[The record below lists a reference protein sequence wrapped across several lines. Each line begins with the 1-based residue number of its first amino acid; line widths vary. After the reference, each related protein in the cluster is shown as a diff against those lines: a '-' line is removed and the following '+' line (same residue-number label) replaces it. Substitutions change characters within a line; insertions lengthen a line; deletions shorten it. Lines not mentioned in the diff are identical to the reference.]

1 MRRVFRDDH
10 ELFRDQVR
18 RFVASEIAPHYAEW
32 EKAGVTPRALWKRAG
47 DEGLLNCALPDPYGL
62 GGDFGHSAVVIEA
75 LAHANF
81 LGIGFSIHSDM
92 VSPYLL
98 NFGTDAQKDRW
109 LPAMT
114 RGDIIGAIALT
125 EPGAGSDLKAIRTRA
140 RRDGN
145 DYVLSG
151 QKTFIT
157 NGVNAGLA
165 IVLASTDPDLG
176 ARGLSLFCVEENL
189 PGYTKGAALN
199 KIGQHSQDTCELYFD
214 DVRVPADCL
223 LGLENAAFEYMTREL
238 ARERL
243 AIALRA
249 AASVEGMLDEAA
261 QYTRDRKVFSRRVID
276 YQNTRFKLANARAQT
291 TMLRVFLDDCLARQM
306 EGELDPTTA
315 AIAKLNATEIQGRV
329 LDDLLQMYGGYGYM
343 AEYGIGR
350 AWVDARALR
359 IFGGTSEVMLEI
371 IGRSF
376 N

>member
-18 RFVASEIAPHYAEW
+18 RFVANEIAPHYAEW
-32 EKAGVTPRALWKRAG
+32 EKAGVTPRSLWRRAG
-47 DEGLLNCALPDPYGL
+47 EEGLLNCALPDPYGL
-62 GGDFGHSAVVIEA
+62 GGDFGHATVVIEA

-98 NFGTDAQKDRW
+98 NFGTDAQKERW
-109 LPAMT
+109 LPPMT
-114 RGDIIGAIALT
+114 RGEVIGAIALT

-140 RRDGN
+140 RRDG
-145 DYVLSG
+145 DSYVLNG

-189 PGYTKGAALN
+189 PGYTKGAALD

-223 LGLENAAFEYMTREL
+223 LGQENAAFEYMTREL

-306 EGELDPTTA
+306 AGELDPTTA

>member
-140 RRDGN
+140 RRDGD

-223 LGLENAAFEYMTREL
+223 LGQENAAFEYMTREL

-306 EGELDPTTA
+306 EGELDPTIA

>member
-62 GGDFGHSAVVIEA
+62 GGDFGHSTVVIEE

-98 NFGTDAQKDRW
+98 NFGTDAQKNRW

-114 RGDIIGAIALT
+114 RGDVIGAIALT

-140 RRDGN
+140 RRDG
-145 DYVLSG
+145 DSYVLSG

-189 PGYTKGAALN
+189 PGYTKGTALN

-223 LGLENAAFEYMTREL
+223 LGQENAAFEYMTREL

>member
-62 GGDFGHSAVVIEA
+62 GGDFGHSAVVIEE

-114 RGDIIGAIALT
+114 QGDIIGAIALT

-140 RRDGN
+140 RRDGD

>member
-10 ELFRDQVR
+10 ELFCDQVR
-18 RFVASEIAPHYAEW
+18 RFVANEIAPHYAEW
-32 EKAGVTPRALWKRAG
+32 EKAGVTPRSLWRRAG
-47 DEGLLNCALPDPYGL
+47 EEGLLNCALPDPYGL
-62 GGDFGHSAVVIEA
+62 GGDFGHATVVIEE

-98 NFGTDAQKDRW
+98 NFGTDAQKERW
-109 LPAMT
+109 LPPMT
-114 RGDIIGAIALT
+114 RGEVIGAIALT

-140 RRDGN
+140 RRDG
-145 DYVLSG
+145 DSYVLNG

-189 PGYTKGAALN
+189 PGYTKGPALD

-223 LGLENAAFEYMTREL
+223 LGQENAAFEYMTREL

-306 EGELDPTTA
+306 AGELDPTTA

>member
-62 GGDFGHSAVVIEA
+62 GGDFGHSAVVIEE

-98 NFGTDAQKDRW
+98 NFGTDAQKNRW

-114 RGDIIGAIALT
+114 RGDVIGAIALT

-140 RRDGN
+140 RRDG
-145 DYVLSG
+145 DSYVLSG

-165 IVLASTDPDLG
+165 IVLASTAPDLG

-189 PGYTKGAALN
+189 PGYTKSTALN

-223 LGLENAAFEYMTREL
+223 LGQENAAFEYMTREL